1 VRGDRG
7 WVVGRPRRF
16 QQLSIVRLRAPE
28 TPVPDDP
35 DDDRIQQEHLAYL
48 HGLQDQGLILVNG
61 PVRRADDPRFR
72 GMSIYAVPVDE
83 ARRLA
88 LDDPAV
94 RAGWFEPHVD
104 GWLIPAEPVALGTRV
119 EVEFPDE

>member
-1 VRGDRG
+1 
-7 WVVGRPRRF
+7 VVDRPRRF

-28 TPVPDDP
+28 PQPPDGP
-35 DDDRIQQEHLAYL
+35 DDDRSQQEHLAYL
-48 HGLQDQGLILVNG
+48 RGLQDRGLILVNG
-61 PVRRADDPRFR
+61 PVRRADDQRFR
-72 GMSIYAVPVDE
+72 GMTIYAVPVDE

-119 EVEFPDE
+119 DVELPAE